1 MDVSRLQ
8 ERAGTRPR
16 CWRRQGKHGRK
27 EEGKDAVAEQNE
39 TNLSWRRGRL
49 RTRTDGLTCVRADL
63 LAMVWM
69 GRKRLHLP
77 A

>member
-16 CWRRQGKHGRK
+16 CWRREGKHGRK
-27 EEGKDAVAEQNE
+27 EERKDAVAEQNE
-39 TNLSWRRGRL
+39 TNISWRRGWL
-49 RTRTDGLTCVRADL
+49 RTKTDGLTCVRADL